1 MRFSVP
7 IIALSLVAAA
17 CGSDS
22 ATNPDAVDEAEA
34 PTEIDAP
41 AETDIDTDTPAEAES
56 ADTIDADVTIEPG
69 ALAVGSVKID
79 GTTVQYVTIT
89 PAGFE
94 PGDTAPVV
102 FAFPPGGQDIG
113 LARSFA
119 EGTYLTEALERGW
132 VVVSPAAPDGVLFFS
147 GSEALV
153 PGLLDWINTWVSPE
167 GGKPHVIGVSNGGRS
182 TFRAAAQNPDRFRS
196 LLVFPGFPGSDA
208 DKAALEDLTDVP
220 IRMFA
225 GENDTAWVEP
235 MQETLAT
242 LTDLGADATLEV
254 VPGEGHII
262 GALSDGVRIF
272 DELDASR

>member
-1 MRFSVP
+1 MRFLVP
-7 IIALSLVAAA
+7 LIALSLLATA
-17 CGSDS
+17 CGSDA
-22 ATNPDAVDEAEA
+22 ATDQDADAPPETEAA
-34 PTEIDAP
+34 AP
-41 AETDIDTDTPAEAES
+41 AEADDTAPAEDDA
-56 ADTIDADVTIEPG
+56 ADTESSAPVDVAIEPG
-69 ALAVGSVKID
+69 ALALGSVEID
-79 GTTVQYVTIT
+79 GSTVQYVTIT

-94 PGDTAPVV
+94 VGDTAPVV

-113 LARSFA
+113 LARGLA
-119 EGTYLTEALERGW
+119 EGTYLTEALARGW
-132 VVVSPAAPDGVLFFS
+132 VVVSPAAPNGELFFS

-153 PGLLDWINTWVSPE
+153 PGLLDWISTWVSPE

-182 TFRAAAQNPDRFRS
+182 TFRAAAENPDRFRS
-196 LLVFPGFPGSDA
+196 ILVFPGFPGSDA
-208 DKAALEDLTDVP
+208 DKAALEDLVGVP

-225 GENDTAWVEP
+225 GENDTAWVAP

-242 LTDLGADATLEV
+242 LTGLGADVTLEI